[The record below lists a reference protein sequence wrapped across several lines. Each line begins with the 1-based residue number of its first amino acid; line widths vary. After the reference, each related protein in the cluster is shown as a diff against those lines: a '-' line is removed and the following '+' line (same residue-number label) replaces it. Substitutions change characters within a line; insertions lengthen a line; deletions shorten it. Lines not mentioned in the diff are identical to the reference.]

1 MIESFYIGN
10 NTIGHHSNDAFA
22 SLYAGSDGGA
32 RHVKERCIYHGEV
45 TTGMVIVGRNH
56 RTSGAWI
63 NDDGVFPTD
72 VVSAIPA
79 IEEIPIIASD
89 DERKHMA
96 GKIGGQ
102 CLEKIPSIGRSWHVH
117 FVVADVDMRVT
128 LKGFL
133 SQCQSLLVIK
143 QVVLLL
149 QGVVG

>member
-22 SLYAGSDGGA
+22 SLYAGSDSGA

-89 DERKHMA
+89 DERKRMV

-102 CLEKIPSIGRSWHVH
+102 CLEKIPGVGRSWHVH

-133 SQCQSLLVIK
+133 SQYQSLLVIK

-149 QGVVG
+149 QGIVG

>member
-1 MIESFYIGN
+1 MIESVDIGN

-22 SLYAGSDGGA
+22 SLYAGSDSGA

-89 DERKHMA
+89 DERKRMA

-128 LKGFL
+128 LKDFL

-149 QGVVG
+149 QGIVG